1 MDSVWLSASA
11 LTTCMDH
18 SGRERLDCMDSA
30 DKHTL
35 EEDFVHMHCF
45 RLASDHHIPVV
56 HFEVDHFVVLGLY
69 LAVDERFGV
78 HLVAVVRLDSR
89 SRVVVH

>member
-1 MDSVWLSASA
+1 
-11 LTTCMDH
+11 
-18 SGRERLDCMDSA
+18 MDSA

-45 RLASDHHIPVV
+45 RLAFDHHIPVV

-69 LAVDERFGV
+69 LAADECFGV
-78 HLVAVVRLDSR
+78 HLVVVARLDFR
-89 SRVVVH
+89 FRVVVH